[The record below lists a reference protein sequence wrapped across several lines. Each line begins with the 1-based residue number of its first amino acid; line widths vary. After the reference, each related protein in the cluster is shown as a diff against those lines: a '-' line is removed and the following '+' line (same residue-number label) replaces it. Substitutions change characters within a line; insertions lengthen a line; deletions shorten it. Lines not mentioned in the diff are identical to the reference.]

1 MLELLA
7 ELLKYARKLLPLM
20 ELYAGGRMAQPARD
34 PATQE
39 FQNYTV
45 ELLRANRA
53 DVMELRSA
61 IESVNQR
68 LKVVDDQSVALQRE
82 LSRIADQ
89 QRAMMISMILAAVA
103 SLGALITGII
113 ELARR

>member
-1 MLELLA
+1 MFEILT

-20 ELYAGGRMAQPARD
+20 EIYAGRRMAQPVHD
-34 PATQE
+34 PAAQE
-39 FQNYTV
+39 FQNYAA

-53 DVMELRSA
+53 DLMELRSA

-68 LKVVDDQSVALQRE
+68 LRVVDDQSIAFQRE
-82 LSRIADQ
+82 LSRVADQ
-89 QRAMMISMILAAVA
+89 QRALMIAVIVAAVA

-113 ELARR
+113 AVARH

>member
-1 MLELLA
+1 MFEILTELLS
-7 ELLKYARKLLPLM
+7 YARKLLPLM
-20 ELYAGGRMAQPARD
+20 EIYAGRRMAQPVRD

-39 FQNYTV
+39 FQNYTA

-53 DVMELRSA
+53 DLMELRSA

-68 LKVVDDQSVALQRE
+68 LRVVDDQLTSFQRE

-89 QRAMMISMILAAVA
+89 QRPIMIAVIVAAVA
-103 SLGALITGII
+103 SLGALITGIVA
-113 ELARR
+113 LARH